1 MLRLGVVVERIGVGA
16 VLLGAVA
23 VLRVAE
29 LGLVVVM
36 RLEFELLPVELL
48 RLGVVAVVVW
58 DEELGVVEVDED
70 ERFVVAEVVED
81 ERLGVPVLVL
91 RLGVVVER
99 IGVVAV
105 LLGAVAVLR
114 VAELGLVVVMRLE
127 FELLPVELLRLGVVA
142 VVVWDERIGVC
153 VVVEDER
160 FVLAAVAD
168 EDLLSVVVER
178 EVLPDERETVVVD
191 REAVE
196 DWDEDALV
204 EVVLLCAIPGMTA
217 ASDTAIAKRAV
228 VVFFIVRQ

>member
-1 MLRLGVVVERIGVGA
+1 MTLLTVVELWLTA
-16 VLLGAVA
+16 
-23 VLRVAE
+23 
-29 LGLVVVM
+29 
-36 RLEFELLPVELL
+36 LL
-48 RLGVVAVVVW
+48 RLGVLAAA
-58 DEELGVVEVDED
+58 LL
-70 ERFVVAEVVED
+70 
-81 ERLGVPVLVL
+81 RLGVAVLVLRLGALVAALPRLGVEVVVL

-105 LLGAVAVLR
+105 LLGVVAVLR

-142 VVVWDERIGVC
+142 VVVWDERLGVC

>member
-1 MLRLGVVVERIGVGA
+1 MTLLTVVELWLTA
-16 VLLGAVA
+16 
-23 VLRVAE
+23 
-29 LGLVVVM
+29 
-36 RLEFELLPVELL
+36 LL
-48 RLGVVAVVVW
+48 RLGVLAAA
-58 DEELGVVEVDED
+58 L
-70 ERFVVAEVVED
+70 
-81 ERLGVPVLVL
+81 L

-105 LLGAVAVLR
+105 LLGVVAVLR
-114 VAELGLVVVMRLE
+114 VAELGLVVVMRFE

-142 VVVWDERIGVC
+142 VVVWDERLGVC

-160 FVLAAVAD
+160 FVVAEVVEDERLGVVEVVEDERLVLAADAD

>member
-1 MLRLGVVVERIGVGA
+1 MELWLTALLRLGVLVA
-16 VLLGAVA
+16 ALLRLGVA
-23 VLRVAE
+23 VLVLR
-29 LGLVVVM
+29 LGVLAA
-36 RLEFELLPVELL
+36 ELL
-48 RLGVVAVVVW
+48 RLGVV
-58 DEELGVVEVDED
+58 
-70 ERFVVAEVVED
+70 
-81 ERLGVPVLVL
+81 VLVL

-114 VAELGLVVVMRLE
+114 VAELGLVVVMRFE
-127 FELLPVELLRLGVVA
+127 FKLLPVELLRLGVVA
-142 VVVWDERIGVC
+142 VVVWDERLGVC

-160 FVLAAVAD
+160 LVLAADAD

>member
-1 MLRLGVVVERIGVGA
+1 MLRLGVLA
-16 VLLGAVA
+16 A
-23 VLRVAE
+23 
-29 LGLVVVM
+29 
-36 RLEFELLPVELL
+36 ELL
-48 RLGVVAVVVW
+48 RLGVV
-58 DEELGVVEVDED
+58 
-70 ERFVVAEVVED
+70 
-81 ERLGVPVLVL
+81 VLVL

-142 VVVWDERIGVC
+142 VVVWDERLGV
-153 VVVEDER
+153 VEVVEDER
-160 FVLAAVAD
+160 FVVAEVVEDERLGVVEVVEDERLVLAADAD
-168 EDLLSVVVER
+168 EDLLSVDVER

>member
-1 MLRLGVVVERIGVGA
+1 MTLLTVVELWLTA
-16 VLLGAVA
+16 LLLLGEIEEA
-23 VLRVAE
+23 
-29 LGLVVVM
+29 
-36 RLEFELLPVELL
+36 LL
-48 RLGVVAVVVW
+48 RLGVA
-58 DEELGVVEVDED
+58 
-70 ERFVVAEVVED
+70 
-81 ERLGVPVLVL
+81 VLVL

-142 VVVWDERIGVC
+142 VVVWDERLGVC

-160 FVLAAVAD
+160 FGVVEVDEDERLGVVEVVEDERLVLAADAD

-228 VVFFIVRQ
+228 VVLFIVRQ

>member
-1 MLRLGVVVERIGVGA
+1 M
-16 VLLGAVA
+16 
-23 VLRVAE
+23 E
-29 LGLVVVM
+29 LWLTA
-36 RLEFELLPVELL
+36 LL
-48 RLGVVAVVVW
+48 RLGVLAAA
-58 DEELGVVEVDED
+58 LL
-70 ERFVVAEVVED
+70 
-81 ERLGVPVLVL
+81 RLGVLVAALPRRGVEVVVL

-105 LLGAVAVLR
+105 LLGVVAVLR

-142 VVVWDERIGVC
+142 VVVWDERLGVVEVDEDERFVVAEVVEDERLGVC

>member
-1 MLRLGVVVERIGVGA
+1 MTLLTVVELWLTALLRLGVLAAALLRLGVVV
-16 VLLGAVA
+16 L
-23 VLRVAE
+23 VLRLEVLVAA
-29 LGLVVVM
+29 
-36 RLEFELLPVELL
+36 LP
-48 RLGVVAVVVW
+48 RLGV
-58 DEELGVVEVDED
+58 EVI
-70 ERFVVAEVVED
+70 
-81 ERLGVPVLVL
+81 VL

-105 LLGAVAVLR
+105 LLGVVAVLR

-142 VVVWDERIGVC
+142 VVVWDERLGVC

>member
-1 MLRLGVVVERIGVGA
+1 MTLLTVVELWLTALLRLGVLA
-16 VLLGAVA
+16 AA
-23 VLRVAE
+23 
-29 LGLVVVM
+29 
-36 RLEFELLPVELL
+36 LL
-48 RLGVVAVVVW
+48 RLGVV
-58 DEELGVVEVDED
+58 
-70 ERFVVAEVVED
+70 
-81 ERLGVPVLVL
+81 VLVL

-142 VVVWDERIGVC
+142 VVVWDERLGVVEVDEDERFVVAEVVEDERLGVC

>member
-1 MLRLGVVVERIGVGA
+1 MTLLTVVELWLTALLRLGVLA
-16 VLLGAVA
+16 A
-23 VLRVAE
+23 
-29 LGLVVVM
+29 
-36 RLEFELLPVELL
+36 ELL
-48 RLGVVAVVVW
+48 RLGVV
-58 DEELGVVEVDED
+58 
-70 ERFVVAEVVED
+70 
-81 ERLGVPVLVL
+81 VLVL

-142 VVVWDERIGVC
+142 VVVWDERLGVVEVVEDERFVVAEVVEDERLGVC

>member
-1 MLRLGVVVERIGVGA
+1 MLRLGALVAALPRLGVEVVVLRLGVVVERIGVVA
-16 VLLGAVA
+16 VLLGVVA

-36 RLEFELLPVELL
+36 RFEFVLLPVELL

-58 DEELGVVEVDED
+58 DERLGVVEVDED

-81 ERLGVPVLVL
+81 ERLGV
-91 RLGVVVER
+91 VEVDEDER
-99 IGVVAV
+99 F
-105 LLGAVAVLR
+105 
-114 VAELGLVVVMRLE
+114 GLV
-127 FELLPVELLRLGVVA
+127 A
-142 VVVWDERIGVC
+142 
-153 VVVEDER
+153 VVEDER
-160 FVLAAVAD
+160 FVLAADAD